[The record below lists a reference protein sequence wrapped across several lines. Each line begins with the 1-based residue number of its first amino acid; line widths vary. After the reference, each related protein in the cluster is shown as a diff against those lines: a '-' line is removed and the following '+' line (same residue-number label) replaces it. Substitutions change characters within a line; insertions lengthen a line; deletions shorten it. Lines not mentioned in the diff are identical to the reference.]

1 MRYIAYGSNMSQE
14 QMRWRCP
21 DAKLIGVGWASG
33 ARLEFRGRAA
43 GNAHA
48 TLIPVRPIKGLVL
61 PRVPVAVWDISRSD
75 EARLDCYEG
84 YPNYYRKERWEATL
98 ADGQHISAMIYLM
111 NSGLIGLPSDAY
123 YHGIQ
128 HAYIQLGL
136 EDSITPVL
144 ERALEASRVWTEPLP
159 GQA

>member
-21 DAKLIGVGWASG
+21 DAKLIGVGWVSG

-48 TLIPVRPIKGLVL
+48 TLIPVRPIKGLAR

-75 EARLDCYEG
+75 ETRLDYYEG
-84 YPNYYRKERWEATL
+84 HPNYYRKERWEATMV
-98 ADGQHISAMIYLM
+98 GGHHITGMIYLM
-111 NSGLIGLPSDAY
+111 NGGLIGLPSDGYYRGIRDAY
-123 YHGIQ
+123 M
-128 HAYIQLGL
+128 QLGL
-136 EDSITPVL
+136 EDSVGPVL

-159 GQA
+159 GRA